1 MSVGLLG
8 SSVVWFREG
17 FEIYLI
23 VQMAF
28 LMIQNKKQSITL
40 FASTLLGAFSAIILA
55 LLAKDFVQKD
65 FAFVEAVCALI
76 ASGLLFWTAW
86 YCHGAQKNVELIK
99 DNLKNNGSITALA
112 IVVFLTVFREGAEI
126 VVFLWKYGL
135 YIAGSSLIDLGFGA
149 IIGLSLLLVIAIFAT
164 KILRKL
170 PIKQVFASSKWLFTI
185 LASYF
190 LYYGIHELLE

>member
-1 MSVGLLG
+1 MNAGLLG

-40 FASTLLGAFSAIILA
+40 IASTLLGAFSAIILA
-55 LLAKDFVQKD
+55 LLAKDFVERD
-65 FAFVEAVCALI
+65 FAFVEAVCALV

-99 DNLKNNGSITALA
+99 DNLKNNGSMTALA

-126 VVFLWKYGL
+126 VVFLSGL

-149 IIGLSLLLVIAIFAT
+149 VIGLSLLLVIAIFAT
-164 KILRKL
+164 KKLRKL